1 LRARPSTRFTSE
13 RRSAM
18 SARLFLLAALV
29 FVALSGCSPSSVGQ
43 AKDPGALTFEGA
55 LANKYVAAEP
65 SSPAVARLRIGTVA
79 PPETEKPKVN
89 LALVVDTSGSM
100 EGQPIEDAR
109 AASMAMIDAL
119 AEGDRLAVV
128 VFHSKAE
135 VLLPSTPVDADNR
148 AEIKAQLKAMKAQ
161 GTTDM
166 GSGLQ
171 AGLDEVYAHLEP
183 RGINRVVLLGDGVP
197 NEEGRI
203 RSMASEAGSRGVTIT
218 ALGLGLDYN
227 ESLMGAVAQ
236 ASGGRFHYI
245 ERSEEVASFFK
256 EEVLRL
262 KRVVGRNASLK
273 LSPGP
278 GVVIKGVVGLPTSM
292 SGTDTMVTLGDMSEG
307 DQRDVIVR
315 VAAAGR
321 RAGSVVEL
329 FDAAVAFDVTNG
341 FTSARLEERSFVAV
355 RATGDAQELASGRDA
370 DVERTAA
377 RMSVAD
383 RIVQAIAAARMG
395 QLAQAQA
402 MLDAIEKDARR
413 AAKELEDDEL
423 LEKAKTIPSLKG
435 SLSSLV
441 QRVEPALPVMPV
453 KVSAMSVTAD
463 STPTPQMARPA
474 AQVVMEAQASAVQTI
489 QGM

>member
-1 LRARPSTRFTSE
+1 
-13 RRSAM
+13 M

-55 LANKYVAAEP
+55 LSNRYVASGEA
-65 SSPAVARLRIGTVA
+65 SPALARLRIGTVA
-79 PPETEKPKVN
+79 PPEADKPSVN

-262 KRVVGRNASLK
+262 QGVLARNATLE
-273 LSPGP
+273 LTPGP
-278 GVVIKGVVGLPTSM
+278 GVRIEGVVGHPVYQN
-292 SGTDTMVTLGDMSEG
+292 GAKVQVTLGDFSRG
-307 DQRDVIVR
+307 DKRD
-315 VAAAGR
+315 
-321 RAGSVVEL
+321 
-329 FDAAVAFDVTNG
+329 
-341 FTSARLEERSFVAV
+341 
-355 RATGDAQELASGRDA
+355 
-370 DVERTAA
+370 
-377 RMSVAD
+377 
-383 RIVQAIAAARMG
+383 
-395 QLAQAQA
+395 
-402 MLDAIEKDARR
+402 
-413 AAKELEDDEL
+413 
-423 LEKAKTIPSLKG
+423 
-435 SLSSLV
+435 
-441 QRVEPALPVMPV
+441 
-453 KVSAMSVTAD
+453 
-463 STPTPQMARPA
+463 
-474 AQVVMEAQASAVQTI
+474 
-489 QGM
+489 

>member
-1 LRARPSTRFTSE
+1 
-13 RRSAM
+13 M

-55 LANKYVAAEP
+55 LSNRYVASGEA
-65 SSPAVARLRIGTVA
+65 SPALARLRIGTVA
-79 PPETEKPKVN
+79 PPEADKPSVN

-119 AEGDRLAVV
+119 AEGDKLAVV

-148 AEIKAQLKAMKAQ
+148 AEIKAQLRAMKAQ

-171 AGLDEVYAHLEP
+171 AGLDQVYANLEP

-262 KRVVGRNASLK
+262 QGVLARNATLE
-273 LSPGP
+273 LTPGP
-278 GVVIKGVVGLPTSM
+278 GVRIEGVVGHPVYQN
-292 SGTDTMVTLGDMSEG
+292 GAKVQVTLGDFSRGDKRDLIVKLSADPRREG
-307 DQRDVIVR
+307 AAVELLDAVLLFDDAVEGAGRLERRVFLGARSTGSKSDLEEGRNRDVEDSAASIQASAATLKAIEAAR
-315 VAAAGR
+315 NGDTGRAQEMLEQAAEEASRGAQLNANAALEQKANSMRDLSRILPSAAA
-321 RAGSVVEL
+321 
-329 FDAAVAFDVTNG
+329 
-341 FTSARLEERSFVAV
+341 
-355 RATGDAQELASGRDA
+355 
-370 DVERTAA
+370 
-377 RMSVAD
+377 
-383 RIVQAIAAARMG
+383 
-395 QLAQAQA
+395 
-402 MLDAIEKDARR
+402 
-413 AAKELEDDEL
+413 
-423 LEKAKTIPSLKG
+423 
-435 SLSSLV
+435 
-441 QRVEPALPVMPV
+441 
-453 KVSAMSVTAD
+453 
-463 STPTPQMARPA
+463 PA
-474 AQVVMEAQASAVQTI
+474 AQPAVAPPMPVRREAAGAPKVPPARAVRKAHDEAMQ
-489 QGM
+489 QF